1 MNKKIRNAVRTYL
14 IKDNKVV
21 AIKYKQQAS
30 GYYDIPGGKIE
41 SNETKEEASIREFK
55 EETGMIVTKQ
65 HLIGNIYVEYPDR
78 IFNFSVFAVDNYQ
91 GAPLDFKENEA
102 MWIDIDYLLN
112 EQKIFP
118 SVKAIKYLKDNIDL
132 KIECDNNHNI
142 LNIIEE

>member
-30 GYYDIPGGKIE
+30 GYYDITGGKIE

-78 IFNFSVFAVDNYQ
+78 IFNFSVFIVDNYQ
-91 GAPLDFKENEA
+91 GVPLEFKENEA
-102 MWIDIDYLLN
+102 MWIDIDYLLK
-112 EQKIFP
+112 EQKTFP

-132 KIECDNNHNI
+132 KIECDNDHNI